1 MSTSIKEF
9 KEVFKNCKINEY
21 GNIIL
26 PDTNQCLTCGRL
38 PKDLLTV
45 KKNYLLKNN
54 KRLLKKIQNTL
65 TGRNITEN
73 EMKDIL
79 SQAFILEKVDNTD
92 TSSKKKIYRLSSLLH
107 VGTYLINVK
116 EDLTLCYPG
125 NYSKGNNN
133 VFNRPGVRHLT
144 EDECRKVK
152 HIENFVGGSNQT
164 IEHFGRLE
172 AFRRE
177 PGRFHEVMGGGD
189 RKSNP
194 LTCNSTKLPVVVASS
209 KSDCTAKLKQKHA
222 ENPEEYLFGSYFDV
236 RGNKICRYGTGNTV
250 NKAQSCGAGQVNLS
264 EWGPCASKDIY
275 CSNMILNPD
284 FSKMAD
290 AVYQEITDGGERN
303 YAIADRVV
311 VEVKKAQ
318 TVKEARAIV
327 AKSQRDF
334 IRWLADAVYQEITDG
349 GKRNYAIADRV
360 VVEVKKAQT
369 VKEARA
375 IVAKS
380 QRDFIRWLAD
390 TAYQEFSDDRQGAY
404 DEVDKAPTI
413 KEARVAK
420 LGYARKMI
428 LALADAAYK
437 EFIDDRQGAYDEVT
451 KGQTVKEA
459 NAIVNRLRAAVEAEK
474 IRKKIRKKIRA
485 LADAAYKE
493 FIDDRQGA
501 YDEVDKAR
509 TENEALEIINKL
521 RGAIPR
527 KVTPRFANWGK
538 TYDWPDGC
546 FQEINTKDVYFAPST
561 YTNNRWPLLKGTKE
575 KDKKNII
582 SKAIQLCSTDKTASS
597 SKCSIEFG
605 KENCPPLIRR
615 LVNKS
620 NASKFIIQ
628 ESDFSIQ
635 NIVVNKDDLE
645 DTESKLYKFIES
657 NNLSHSIIKEN
668 YYDSFIQY
676 IKLNNLLLRDTKH
689 SHKLDNQQFKMKMDS
704 LLTLQKKNKKYP
716 KLISNINKGVDVIR
730 DEYEKNKDMI
740 DNLQNK
746 KQMNIRNSLL
756 SLGTY
761 HNTERVRYFIKVFSI
776 IFSIVI
782 TLYFLYLCFK
792 KKIPVSKSSM
802 VLFLVI
808 LLLIILGI
816 IFI

>member
-236 RGNKICRYGTGNTV
+236 NGNKTCRYGTGNTV
-250 NKAQSCGAGQVNLS
+250 NKAQGCGEKRKNVG
-264 EWGPCASKDIY
+264 EWEPCGRNSSSIY
-275 CSNMILNPD
+275 CYNMILNPD

-303 YAIADRVV
+303 YD
-311 VEVKKAQ
+311 
-318 TVKEARAIV
+318 
-327 AKSQRDF
+327 
-334 IRWLADAVYQEITDG
+334 
-349 GKRNYAIADRV
+349 IADRV

-420 LGYARKMI
+420 RGYARKMI
-428 LALADAAYK
+428 LVLANAAYREFGALFGFADRNKDGTASFVAMAWEEMTSQGPFGRHSKGLPPLTVKEVRAIINRLRGEAKAKKIREKIIALADAAYK

-485 LADAAYKE
+485 LADGAYKE

-527 KVTPRFANWGK
+527 NVTPRFANWGK

-561 YTNNRWPLLKGTKE
+561 YTNNR
-575 KDKKNII
+575 
-582 SKAIQLCSTDKTASS
+582 
-597 SKCSIEFG
+597 
-605 KENCPPLIRR
+605 
-615 LVNKS
+615 
-620 NASKFIIQ
+620 
-628 ESDFSIQ
+628 
-635 NIVVNKDDLE
+635 
-645 DTESKLYKFIES
+645 
-657 NNLSHSIIKEN
+657 
-668 YYDSFIQY
+668 
-676 IKLNNLLLRDTKH
+676 LN
-689 SHKLDNQQFKMKMDS
+689 
-704 LLTLQKKNKKYP
+704 
-716 KLISNINKGVDVIR
+716 
-730 DEYEKNKDMI
+730 
-740 DNLQNK
+740 
-746 KQMNIRNSLL
+746 
-756 SLGTY
+756 
-761 HNTERVRYFIKVFSI
+761 
-776 IFSIVI
+776 
-782 TLYFLYLCFK
+782 
-792 KKIPVSKSSM
+792 
-802 VLFLVI
+802 VL
-808 LLLIILGI
+808 
-816 IFI
+816 